1 MQVPCHSVPCHAVPC
16 LSRSVQGQA
25 RALCGGSRSLQMGWG
40 VFSSSRKMFSCSL
53 GCWRARLRLRL
64 RVRQRVQQPW
74 IRSGVMQL
82 RTGWCQ
88 VSPALRRCSAELL
101 PDAFGFRSPAYGNN
115 VLLSL
120 FIAHFSFL
128 TRFIII
134 FKACVAQSKS
144 LTSRWTWASPVLG
157 LEILPALFFIVNDRR
172 MERLDGTRRRPSPPA
187 PAHPHAPAAPGAS
200 PSLRPPSP
208 GPASAM
214 ASRGGGCAL

>member
-1 MQVPCHSVPCHAVPC
+1 
-16 LSRSVQGQA
+16 
-25 RALCGGSRSLQMGWG
+25 MGWG

-53 GCWRARLRLRL
+53 GCWRARLRLR
-64 RVRQRVQQPW
+64 QRVQQPW
-74 IRSGVMQL
+74 IGSGVMQL
-82 RTGWCQ
+82 RTARCQ
-88 VSPALRRCSAELL
+88 VSPTLRRCSAELL
-101 PDAFGFRSPAYGNN
+101 PDAFGFHSPACGNN

-144 LTSRWTWASPVLG
+144 STSRWSRASPVLG

-172 MERLDGTRRRPSPPA
+172 MERLDGTRRRPSLPA

-200 PSLRPPSP
+200 PSLCPPAPVRGASPCSPPSP
-208 GPASAM
+208 GPASAT
-214 ASRGGGCAL
+214 ASRSGGCAL